1 MRHFLA
7 ITALI
12 ATGLL
17 PGQDFVQASG
27 TGDGTDSVVVEH
39 PQRAMPDRNTVAIA
53 LRAAIREGFVGQDV
67 RLRVARLRVAPAG
80 PAQGEVHANGSI
92 LLDEAAD
99 WIDFDTVAL
108 YDMESGVAKT
118 TSLQLETP
126 REIAIPVDATLAA
139 ELKAEAN
146 RRLRAEFASQPAR
159 IEIAQLQS
167 RAAGDLVALVADG
180 RADFGAE
187 GSADA
192 TVRALYDPR
201 NGQWLRLEYELGSG
215 G

>member
-27 TGDGTDSVVVEH
+27 SGDATVSAVER
-39 PQRAMPDRNTVAIA
+39 PLRAMPDRNTVAIA
-53 LRAAIREGFVGQDV
+53 LRTAIREGFVGQDV
-67 RLRVARLRVAPAG
+67 RIRVAKIDIAAAG
-80 PAQGEVHANGSI
+80 PAQGEIRATGRV
-92 LLDEAAD
+92 LLDGDGD
-99 WIDFDTVAL
+99 WIDFETVAL
-108 YDMESGVAKT
+108 YDIESGKATT

-126 REIAIPVDATLAA
+126 RERAFPVDAALAA
-139 ELKAEAN
+139 ELNAEVT

-159 IEIAQLQS
+159 IEIAQVQS
-167 RAAGDLVALVADG
+167 RAAGELMALVADG
-180 RADFGAE
+180 RADFGVE

-201 NGQWLRLEYELGSG
+201 SGQWLRLDYELGSG